1 MKIVPVGPMQ
11 DQAGDSALRLHL
23 SVLRGFELTCRGEQ
37 VILPPGT
44 QRLLA
49 LLALH
54 DRPVLRLYVAGT
66 LWTEASE
73 ERSTANLRSALWRLR
88 RSRLPLVH
96 CFGEHLQL
104 DPGLVVDLHKIEMLA
119 RAALRN
125 GIGSPELEEL
135 DMDLLTADLLP
146 DWYEDWVLVER
157 ERFRQLRLHALEVL
171 CEHLVQ
177 QGRLALAVE
186 AAVAAVQAE
195 PLRESAQRALI
206 AAHLAEGNLGEA
218 IHQYNVYARLLARE
232 LGLEPSSRIRELV
245 PAAR

>member
-1 MKIVPVGPMQ
+1 MIASAGSLLEPVL
-11 DQAGDSALRLHL
+11 DSASALHL
-23 SVLRGFELTCRGEQ
+23 SVLRGFELTCRGNQ

-73 ERSTANLRSALWRLR
+73 ERSTANLRSALWRMR

-104 DPGLVVDLHKIEMLA
+104 HPGMVVDLRQIEVVA
-119 RAALRN
+119 RSALRN
-125 GIGSPELEEL
+125 GIGCPELEQL
-135 DMDLLTADLLP
+135 DMELLTADLLP

-171 CEHLVQ
+171 CEHLVHK
-177 QGRLALAVE
+177 GRFALAVQ
-186 AAVAAVQAE
+186 AAIAAVQAE

-218 IHQYNVYARLLARE
+218 IRQYNVYARLLSKE
-232 LGLEPSSRIRELV
+232 LSLEPSSRMQELV
-245 PAAR
+245 RTAR

>member
-1 MKIVPVGPMQ
+1 MVVPASGLQEPAVGS
-11 DQAGDSALRLHL
+11 AAALRL

-37 VILPPGT
+37 IILPPGT

-104 DPGLVVDLHKIEMLA
+104 HPGLEVDFRQIEAVA
-119 RAALRN
+119 RAALRK
-125 GIGSPELEEL
+125 GSSSPELEEL
-135 DMDLLTADLLP
+135 DMKLLTADLLP

-171 CEHLVQ
+171 CENLVR
-177 QGRLALAVE
+177 QGRFALAVE

-206 AAHLAEGNLGEA
+206 AVHLAEGNLGEA
-218 IHQYNVYARLLARE
+218 IHQYNVYARLLSRE
-232 LGLEPSSRIRELV
+232 LSLEPSSRMQELV
-245 PAAR
+245 RAAR

>member
-1 MKIVPVGPMQ
+1 MVVS
-11 DQAGDSALRLHL
+11 AGSLQEPAVDTASVLHL

-73 ERSTANLRSALWRLR
+73 ERSTANLRSALWRMR

-104 DPGLVVDLHKIEMLA
+104 HPGMVVDLRQIEVVA
-119 RAALRN
+119 RAALRS
-125 GIGSPELEEL
+125 GTGSPELEQL
-135 DMDLLTADLLP
+135 DIELLTADLLP

-171 CEHLVQ
+171 CEHLVK
-177 QGRLALAVE
+177 QGRFALAVE
-186 AAVAAVQAE
+186 AAIAAVQAE

-218 IHQYNVYARLLARE
+218 IHQYNVYARLLSRE
-232 LGLEPSSRIRELV
+232 LSLEPSSRMQELV
-245 PAAR
+245 RAAH